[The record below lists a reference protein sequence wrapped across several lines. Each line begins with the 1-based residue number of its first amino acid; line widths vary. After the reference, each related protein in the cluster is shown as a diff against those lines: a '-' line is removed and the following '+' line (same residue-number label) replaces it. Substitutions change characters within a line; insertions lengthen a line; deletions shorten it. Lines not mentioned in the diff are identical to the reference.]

1 MPTAFFQA
9 TKSSVPFILTYSY
22 PSLGHLIS
30 RTLSINVIG
39 YTKNFACLSRVS
51 KKKKKQESL
60 LQALI
65 KRDMLLVANCYTRNC
80 KRRLWCFK
88 HGRVIGFF
96 RRDVQTHVII
106 ERLKWRFQRI
116 LDICNY
122 LWNKRI
128 FHRKINTVILVI
140 P

>member
-39 YTKNFACLSRVS
+39 YTNNFACLSRVS

-65 KRDMLLVANCYTRNC
+65 KRDMLLFANCYTRIFVSVISS
-80 KRRLWCFK
+80 CF
-88 HGRVIGFF
+88 V
-96 RRDVQTHVII
+96 
-106 ERLKWRFQRI
+106 
-116 LDICNY
+116 
-122 LWNKRI
+122 
-128 FHRKINTVILVI
+128 
-140 P
+140 